1 MTQMAELVDSDNRKA
16 TSMLS
21 QSMKTLCSKTHLR
34 KHAWE
39 KRVVNWEIEGDFQGN
54 FPFK

>member
-39 KRVVNWEIEGDFQGN
+39 KSSKLGN
-54 FPFK
+54 RGRLPGQLSI